1 LVAVLDARDQ
11 WHARCAE
18 VFPDVIARLLTT
30 EAVLTEACHL
40 VLPGGS
46 AHVPLDF
53 LIRAGIPIMGLDT
66 AAQHRA
72 SALMRVYTQLP
83 MDYADATLVVL
94 AEALQLSTVFTTDRR
109 GFLTYRLPRRKRF
122 HLLPS

>member
-1 LVAVLDARDQ
+1 
-11 WHARCAE
+11 
-18 VFPDVIARLLTT
+18 
-30 EAVLTEACHL
+30 
-40 VLPGGS
+40 
-46 AHVPLDF
+46 
-53 LIRAGIPIMGLDT
+53 MGLDT

-72 SALMRVYTQLP
+72 STLMRVYAGLP

-122 HLLPS
+122 HVLPD